1 MPKFR
6 KIDRTIDKAERLKSI
21 DEIKRKNDEE
31 NKLVPKFRKIDR
43 KIDKAEL
50 VCTKTDGTKYDFN
63 SCASIKVY

>member
-43 KIDKAEL
+43 KIDKAQDFKHQM
-50 VCTKTDGTKYDFN
+50 KTCRNQTLETARTILG
-63 SCASIKVY
+63 